1 MKTTKRILS
10 LLLCLA
16 MVIGF
21 IPTFTLPARAAEQK
35 TAVMTSSELGISNA
49 VEFKGWTSTDGAISL
64 TVEGS
69 GTTAKYYSSG
79 YALRFYTG
87 NVIKI
92 APSAGYKIVSIAFT
106 TPGSSYD
113 IDNETI
119 GNATNPSANNLTPET
134 GTSPITVTV
143 GSSQVRIKTMTVTYE
158 VAGGNVCEHPAD
170 KLTPNQGD
178 KDQHWDVCECG
189 AILNKEKHTYTDGVC
204 ECGKEQPAASNFVLV
219 TNASALAAGD
229 KVIIVA
235 KDSNYAMSTTQNDKN
250 RGQIGIV
257 KDGDVIAVEEN
268 STVQILTLEAG
279 TADGT
284 FAFNT
289 GSGYLYAASGSANQL
304 KTKDTLDGKG
314 SWNISITE
322 GVASVVA
329 ADTSVRG
336 TMQYNSSNSL
346 FACYSSASQAA
357 VSIYKLTTGEICKH
371 EDKTYTSS
379 NDTHHIVTCAN
390 PDCAQEIG
398 SELHDTTG
406 ANGVCSKCGATP
418 DLVKL
423 TVEQAYAL
431 EKGASFAETVTL
443 TGVINKIKVENDGAI
458 TATIVVAGMEDKP
471 IMCYKLVATEGND
484 PTTLAVT
491 DTITV
496 TGTIKNYNGTIEFD
510 KGTLDSIQAHP
521 HDNEWKLTDEDRKH
535 YEECK
540 ICGATTEPADHVDAD
555 SNNVCDDCGAPCGC
569 EHADVTIEHKD
580 GKHIVTCNNTE
591 CDYVDDTTYTVTIAF
606 DDEGH
611 WDVCTCG
618 YNTEANKVAH
628 TMEGYG
634 CTGCDYTIPV
644 ETPTAGG
651 TFIKVETA
659 PTDWTGVYLIVYTD
673 EEGNSYAFDGSLEV
687 LDVAN
692 DYKAVTI
699 NGNTIEVD
707 ENFFFVIEAVNGGYS
722 IKSSSGLYI
731 GQTAN
736 DNGMLSNKNTAYA
749 HTISMGENG
758 ELSIVSG
765 TTSLRF
771 NAASNQMRFRYYKSG
786 QEAVT
791 LYKWVDCEHEYRA
804 DCDDSCE
811 ICGAIREPLAEH
823 NYLKIQ
829 VQEGQHHV
837 YCDDCGFGHG
847 NIENCTYGE
856 GVYTDPTVYA
866 DGYWTYTCT
875 VCGAT
880 KTETEE
886 GTQLTAVAQN
896 GEKLYATLAE
906 AVGDAAE
913 GDVIELLSDA
923 SGAGIVID
931 KSVIIAL
938 GGHTYTVSGPT
949 VGSAGTE
956 TNGFQILSGNDVT
969 ISNGTIDTNDDN
981 CKILIQNYASLLLMN
996 VTVDGTG
1003 SANMKYVLS
1012 NNSGTTCLEG
1022 AVINAPDGAVAFDV
1036 YDYSAAGY
1044 STPAVSVVNSFDR
1057 ETVIN
1062 GKVEVDSNVALKVYG
1077 GTFNGEIVAESADS
1091 MNVFDG
1097 IFAAAVPE
1105 EWCADGFIPTVDEDG
1120 NFTVKEGA
1128 FIAQV
1133 GDVKYESLSEAL
1145 AEAESGDVVTLL
1157 ADATIEANTTLAAGV
1172 TYEIPAGLTLTVAA
1186 GVTVDAADTA
1196 TLNCAGTIVV
1206 AGKADISNLKYGDTF
1221 GAKGGKLTITA
1232 TGEVVMLNEWA
1243 TVWSPITDKNL
1254 GGMLLNCETGAKA
1267 TCGTNSWT
1275 LAAEGWKH
1283 DEHSYTSEQTKDPTC
1298 TEAGETTYTC
1308 TAPGCGHSYTEPVA
1322 MLPHTNDKYED
1333 NGDGTHKLVCS
1344 VCGAVEIASADHT
1357 YDNAQDTTCNDCGA
1371 VRVVGPVYD
1380 ANVNFS
1386 NLTMN
1391 MESSLKLSFQIDP
1404 NDIKGVADYYAILY
1418 KAGGY
1423 EEKDVTVRINKDQM
1437 VNTYFAEFP
1446 MVIACD
1452 MGEKIE
1458 ATLYVVDADGTVR
1471 YGKTIS
1477 YSILDY
1483 LNMMMGYY
1491 ENIAKDPSNAGYEA
1505 ACKWMQLAVET
1516 LNYGAAAQTEFG
1528 YKTDALVNAG
1538 LTNEQK
1544 AFALAENPKPEYRCD
1559 FGSDNRSKEIVYTS
1573 LTLNLQDRVYG
1584 MILIDTANLKTAEK
1598 EALYAEVRD
1607 PETGALVQ
1615 KITFAEMEAGGGS
1628 QYWIPISAITP
1639 ANMTKIY
1646 TVQVFAGEAALST
1659 LANYSIDSYAS
1670 LYGDAV
1676 PVVTMAALRYGAAA
1690 ANALAK

>member
-1 MKTTKRILS
+1 MKQYLKRS
-10 LLLCLA
+10 TAWLLCLA
-16 MVIGF
+16 MLLSLVGGIPGSFISKVSAAETESTETTDELSGSYCFTFDGATDLDSLFADGWEALSGSTNIRKAFSIVEEDGNKVLKWDASPDNPDGPPTGAYGIGTPLIRVTPGATVVANAEMKTPSNVEKTATMF
-21 IPTFTLPARAAEQK
+21 LYFYDANGDKLSTQASAGKSTAGVWGVHTVSAVAPNDAAYARAMAYNGTSCDDVCYFDNIIVREQITTVSTNGFAADKK
-35 TAVMTSSELGISNA
+35 TSKWSSIDIDFEDLHSLNGVVNLGWTLAGGGANHELVEEADGNKALRMIGKNVYSPLVDVRDMTAIRAMMEVKGNTAMTLFTYYFDENGNTTLSKIDSSEDSTSAMGAQDATKWLRYSSKNIALPEDTAYVMFMLYASATTDLLIDN
-49 VEFKGWTSTDGAISL
+49 FKVIDANEDHNNLNYDFENDTMYSLYYDGWTHSSTAYNGSMSVVADPDNAENYVMQLQKPSNLAATSVVNIYSPYVKVDGLSTIRVSAEGKTDGGNTMLYVYFYQADKSTTVSAVPGQATNMNLANKNSIDL
-64 TVEGS
+64 TVPDG
-69 GTTAKYYSSG
+69 AV
-79 YALRFYTG
+79 YANIR
-87 NVIKI
+87 
-92 APSAGYKIVSIAFT
+92 
-106 TPGSSYD
+106 
-113 IDNETI
+113 IDN
-119 GNATNPSANNLTPET
+119 G
-134 GTSPITVTV
+134 
-143 GSSQVRIKTMTVTYE
+143 GS
-158 VAGGNVCEHPAD
+158 
-170 KLTPNQGD
+170 
-178 KDQHWDVCECG
+178 
-189 AILNKEKHTYTDGVC
+189 
-204 ECGKEQPAASNFVLV
+204 
-219 TNASALAAGD
+219 
-229 KVIIVA
+229 
-235 KDSNYAMSTTQNDKN
+235 
-250 RGQIGIV
+250 
-257 KDGDVIAVEEN
+257 
-268 STVQILTLEAG
+268 
-279 TADGT
+279 
-284 FAFNT
+284 
-289 GSGYLYAASGSANQL
+289 YAASYY
-304 KTKDTLDGKG
+304 D
-314 SWNISITE
+314 NISITCAHNYTSE
-322 GVASVVA
+322 VTKAATCTEKGVTTYTCSCGDTYTEEIDMIDHTPAEAVVENNVGATCTDKGSYDTVVYCSVCNAELSRETTETDVIAHTPAEAVKENIVGATCTDKGSYDTVVYCSVCNAELSRETTETDVIAHTPAEAVKENIVGATCSTKGSYDSVVYCSVCNAELSRDTIETEMIAHTPAEAVKENIVDATCSTKGSYDSVIYCSVCNAELSRETTETDMIAHTPAEAVIENNVDATCTTKGSYDTVVYCSVCDAEISRDTIEVPMTDHTPA
-329 ADTSVRG
+329 APVIE
-336 TMQYNSSNSL
+336 NN
-346 FACYSSASQAA
+346 
-357 VSIYKLTTGEICKH
+357 V
-371 EDKTYTSS
+371 
-379 NDTHHIVTCAN
+379 
-390 PDCAQEIG
+390 
-398 SELHDTTG
+398 
-406 ANGVCSKCGATP
+406 GATC
-418 DLVKL
+418 
-423 TVEQAYAL
+423 T
-431 EKGASFAETVTL
+431 
-443 TGVINKIKVENDGAI
+443 
-458 TATIVVAGMEDKP
+458 
-471 IMCYKLVATEGND
+471 TEGSYD
-484 PTTLAVT
+484 TVVYCSVCDAEISRVTTTVDVLDHSFTNYVSDNNATVYKDGTKTAKCDNCEAT
-491 DTITV
+491 DTIT
-496 TGTIKNYNGTIEFD
+496 
-510 KGTLDSIQAHP
+510 
-521 HDNEWKLTDEDRKH
+521 
-535 YEECK
+535 
-540 ICGATTEPADHVDAD
+540 
-555 SNNVCDDCGAPCGC
+555 
-569 EHADVTIEHKD
+569 
-580 GKHIVTCNNTE
+580 
-591 CDYVDDTTYTVTIAF
+591 
-606 DDEGH
+606 DEG
-611 WDVCTCG
+611 
-618 YNTEANKVAH
+618 
-628 TMEGYG
+628 
-634 CTGCDYTIPV
+634 
-644 ETPTAGG
+644 
-651 TFIKVETA
+651 
-659 PTDWTGVYLIVYTD
+659 
-673 EEGNSYAFDGSLEV
+673 
-687 LDVAN
+687 
-692 DYKAVTI
+692 
-699 NGNTIEVD
+699 
-707 ENFFFVIEAVNGGYS
+707 
-722 IKSSSGLYI
+722 
-731 GQTAN
+731 
-736 DNGMLSNKNTAYA
+736 
-749 HTISMGENG
+749 
-758 ELSIVSG
+758 
-765 TTSLRF
+765 
-771 NAASNQMRFRYYKSG
+771 
-786 QEAVT
+786 
-791 LYKWVDCEHEYRA
+791 
-804 DCDDSCE
+804 
-811 ICGAIREPLAEH
+811 
-823 NYLKIQ
+823 
-829 VQEGQHHV
+829 
-837 YCDDCGFGHG
+837 
-847 NIENCTYGE
+847 
-856 GVYTDPTVYA
+856 
-866 DGYWTYTCT
+866 
-875 VCGAT
+875 T
-880 KTETEE
+880 K
-886 GTQLTAVAQN
+886 LTAVAQN
-896 GEKLYATLAE
+896 GEKLYTTLAE
-906 AVGDAAE
+906 AYADAK
-913 GDVIELLSDA
+913 DNDTITLLVDA

-931 KSVIIAL
+931 KDITIDF
-938 GGHTYTVSGPT
+938 GGKTYTFTTPA
-949 VGSAGTE
+949 VGSKGTT
-956 TNGFQILSGNDVT
+956 TNGFQILKNNEVT
-969 ISNGTIDTNDDN
+969 LKNGTLKVAEEYRDDYYILVQNYANLKVINMTLDGTNLDKYAFSDQDSYTLSVSNGTAVVENTTIIANNDGD
-981 CKILIQNYASLLLMN
+981 LAYALDSFDSTLYTGVPT
-996 VTVDGTG
+996 VTLKGESEINGNIEVTGGNMVLGAGTVTG
-1003 SANMKYVLS
+1003 KLVYD
-1012 NNSGTTCLEG
+1012 SGTVTKDA
-1022 AVINAPDGAVAFDV
+1022 AVVIDAPADYKWDENGTLVAKNYV
-1036 YDYSAAGY
+1036 AA
-1044 STPAVSVVNSFDR
+1044 
-1057 ETVIN
+1057 IN
-1062 GKVEVDSNVALKVYG
+1062 GTA
-1077 GTFNGEIVAESADS
+1077 
-1091 MNVFDG
+1091 
-1097 IFAAAVPE
+1097 
-1105 EWCADGFIPTVDEDG
+1105 
-1120 NFTVKEGA
+1120 
-1128 FIAQV
+1128 
-1133 GDVKYESLSEAL
+1133 KYESLSEAL